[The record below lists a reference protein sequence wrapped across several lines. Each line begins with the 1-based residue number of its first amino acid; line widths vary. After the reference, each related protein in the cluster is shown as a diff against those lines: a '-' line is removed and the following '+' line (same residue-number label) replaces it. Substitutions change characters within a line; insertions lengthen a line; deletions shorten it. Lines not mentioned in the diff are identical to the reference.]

1 MSLFDF
7 ADKAAKAVAKGAADA
22 AGSLSNAVADAGKEA
37 AKAVEAGAAIAT
49 EVGGKAI
56 EAISNGAGAVA
67 EAGGK
72 AIETITSTAQQI
84 HLDQLKAQY
93 NPVFPEEFK
102 ADDYDL
108 PNLIVIEDEDQRKGV
123 EVCKGSIGW
132 LQVEGMEIL
141 HLYEEAV
148 PFSGLNFYPYA
159 VCGAAYYIDSYNRD
173 RFINLDSYHE
183 IVQKEKVEELGNIAH
198 ALGAKECHLESL
210 EENITSSYSGVS
222 CNVKEETKISSD
234 NNKKGAATASES
246 VSLSNE
252 QSVNTSKSSSIIF
265 SQKFKGSDQPQ
276 EPDLNW
282 FKKDMGINSLIK
294 KRCSSIN
301 DIEEYSIQIDATS
314 SLAISVSQAAKIDA
328 ALKAAKLFFDIS
340 IESKAKTESRRKLI
354 YHITF

>member
-22 AGSLSNAVADAGKEA
+22 AGSLSNAVAGAGKEA

-49 EVGGKAI
+49 EVGGKAV

-72 AIETITSTAQQI
+72 AIETIANTAQQI

-123 EVCKGSIGW
+123 EVCEGSIGW

-148 PFSGLNFYPYA
+148 PFSELNFYPYA
-159 VCGAAYYIDSYNRD
+159 VCGAAYYIDSYNKD

-198 ALGAKECHLESL
+198 ALGAKKCHLESL
-210 EENITSSYSGVS
+210 EENRASAEQ
-222 CNVKEETKISSD
+222 K
-234 NNKKGAATASES
+234 AAGKAKCKTVAASENIS
-246 VSLSNE
+246 TSTK
-252 QSVNTSKSSSIIF
+252 QSVDSFTSSSIIF

-282 FKKDMGINSLIK
+282 FEKDMGISSLIK
-294 KRCSSIN
+294 KRCSGIN

-328 ALKAAKLFFDIS
+328 ALKAAKLTSDVS